1 MHSANPQ
8 PGIRRPT
15 IPRQPAPPAGR
26 ATRGALHMIGN
37 AHIDAVWL
45 WPWQEGY
52 QEARATFRAAVQRI
66 HEYPDFVF
74 TCDSVGYLAWIEE
87 HDPELFAALQEQ
99 VRAGRFEIVGGW
111 WVEPDCNIPGGEGFV
126 RHALYSQRF
135 LADRFGV
142 MASVG
147 CNVDPF
153 GQNATIPQLLAKS
166 GMDSYVFMR
175 PQPHEAQLPGPTFWW
190 QAADGSRVLAYRIP
204 HEYCSPAGHLGV
216 HVGKALA
223 QLPHTSDPLMCF
235 YGVGNHGG
243 GPTRANIDSILELDR
258 SDQYPQMLFST
269 VRAFFDAAAAG
280 GGLPEYAGEIQP
292 HGVGCYSAH
301 SGIKK
306 LIRHTEHALQAAEKW
321 AAVAGAVAG
330 MPRVTDQ
337 LEHAWRQVLLNHFH
351 DTAAG
356 TALPSA
362 YDDARDQLGEARS
375 IAARLQNQ
383 AIQRI
388 SRQIDIPEEERMAP
402 LAVFNP
408 HPWPVR
414 DTVEVEFG
422 SALGNGA
429 IVAVDDAQTLTAVQ
443 VAPSVTLTGGRRRLV
458 VPVELPPL
466 GYRLY
471 RLYPDHGVPAEQPAG
486 AEPVLE
492 NEHLRVVVDPETG
505 WLSSLVCR
513 ATGAELIDDDAARA
527 GHAVVLDDQTDT
539 WGHGVVSYRDVIG
552 AFAPV
557 SVRLVESGPVRQVLR
572 VRSEYGASTL
582 TEEFVLAAG
591 ARHLEVRVT
600 IDWHERLRMLKL
612 RFPTALTGVTATHA
626 IPYGHLERTA
636 DGHETVSH
644 SWVDVSGELSGRPA
658 GLSVLNDAKYGVD
671 VNGGEIGL
679 TALRSPAYAW
689 HTPQP
694 LPADGDYEVMDQGVQ
709 RFTYRLL
716 PHAGDWRAAGTVRV
730 AAELDQRPVALLESY
745 HAGPLPQQRSF
756 VAVSDAD
763 NVVITVV
770 KRAEDGAD
778 DYVVRGYETAGAAA
792 EATIDLP
799 FLGRTLTAAF
809 GPHEIKTLLVPGDPT
824 RSVVETD
831 LLERPAPAT
840 DATDATEATGET
852 GPADEPAG
860 TGEPAAAD
868 EPARAGEVA

>member
-1 MHSANPQ
+1 MLQAQPQ
-8 PGIRRPT
+8 SHTRRPSA

-26 ATRGALHMIGN
+26 ATRGPLHMIGN

-52 QEARATFRAAVQRI
+52 QEARATFRAALQRI
-66 HEYPDFVF
+66 DEYPDFIF
-74 TCDSVGYLAWIEE
+74 TCDSVGYLAWIED

-135 LADRFGV
+135 LAARFGM

-175 PQPHEAQLPGPTFWW
+175 PQPHEAELPGPTFWW

-223 QLPHTSDPLMCF
+223 QLPHTTDPLMCF

-243 GPTRANIDSILELDR
+243 GPTRANIESIRELDTT
-258 SDQYPQMLFST
+258 DQYPRMLFST
-269 VRAFFDAAAAG
+269 MRAFFDAARDTG
-280 GGLPEYAGEIQP
+280 RDLPEFAGEIQP
-292 HGVGCYSAH
+292 HAVGCYSAH

-306 LIRHTEHALQAAEKW
+306 LIRKTEHALQAAEKW
-321 AAVAGAVAG
+321 AAVASAVTG
-330 MPRVTDQ
+330 MARVTDQ
-337 LEHAWRQVLLNHFH
+337 LEHAWRQVMLNHFH

-362 YDDARDQLGEARS
+362 YDDARDQLGEARA

-388 SRQIDIPEEERMAP
+388 SRQIDIPDEAQMAP

-414 DTVEVEFG
+414 ATVEVEFG
-422 SALGNGA
+422 SMLGNGG
-429 IVAVDDAQTLTAVQ
+429 IVAVDDAQARTPVQ
-443 VAPSVTLTGGRRRLV
+443 VARSVTLTGGRRRLV
-458 VPVELPPL
+458 VPVELPAL

-471 RLYPDHGVPAEQPAG
+471 RLYPDHPAPATPA
-486 AEPVLE
+486 AEAETVLE
-492 NEHLRVVVDPETG
+492 NEHLRIVVDSATG
-505 WLSSLVCR
+505 WLSSILR
-513 ATGAELIDDDAARA
+513 KATGTELISGDAARA
-527 GHAVVLDDQTDT
+527 GHALVLNDPTDT
-539 WGHGVVSYRDVIG
+539 WGHGVISYREVIG
-552 AFAPV
+552 AFTPV
-557 SVRLVESGPVRQVLR
+557 SVRRVESGPVRQVLR
-572 VRSEYGASTL
+572 VHSEYGSSTL
-582 TEEFVLAAG
+582 TEEFVLTAG

-600 IDWHERLRMLKL
+600 IDWHERLRLLKL
-612 RFPTALTGVTATHA
+612 RFPTGLTDVTAVHA

-636 DGHETVSH
+636 DGHEAVSH
-644 SWVDVSGELSGRPA
+644 SWVDVSGTVAEHRA

-671 VNGGEIGL
+671 VTGGEIGL
-679 TALRSPAYAW
+679 TALRSPPYAW
-689 HTPQP
+689 HTPQR
-694 LPADGDYEVMDQGVQ
+694 LPADGDYEAMDQGVQ

-716 PHAGDWRAAGTVRV
+716 PHAGDWRVAGTVRA
-730 AAELDQRPVALLESY
+730 AAELDQPPVALLESS
-745 HAGPLPQQRSF
+745 HDGALPQHQSF
-756 VAVSDAD
+756 VALSDAD

-770 KRAEDGAD
+770 KQAEDDHDAF
-778 DYVVRGYETAGAAA
+778 VVRGYETAGTAAT
-792 EATIDLP
+792 ATINLP
-799 FLGRTLTAAF
+799 FLGRTVTAEF
-809 GPHEIKTLLVPGDPT
+809 GPHEIKTLLVPRDPA
-824 RSVVETD
+824 RPMVETD
-831 LLERPAPAT
+831 LLERAMVP
-840 DATDATEATGET
+840 ATEAAAH
-852 GPADEPAG
+852 ADEAN
-860 TGEPAAAD
+860 ELA
-868 EPARAGEVA
+868 

>member
-1 MHSANPQ
+1 
-8 PGIRRPT
+8 
-15 IPRQPAPPAGR
+15 
-26 ATRGALHMIGN
+26 MIGN

-52 QEARATFRAAVQRI
+52 QEARATFRAALQRI
-66 HEYPDFVF
+66 DEYPDFIF

-87 HDPELFAALQEQ
+87 HDPELFAALREQ

-126 RHALYSQRF
+126 RHALYSQRY
-135 LADRFGV
+135 LAEKFGRT
-142 MASVG
+142 ASVG

-166 GMDSYVFMR
+166 GIDSYVFMR
-175 PQPHEAQLPGPTFWW
+175 PQPHETALPGPTFWW
-190 QAADGSRVLAYRIP
+190 EAADGSRVLAYRIP

-223 QLPHTSDPLMCF
+223 QLPHTTDPLMCF

-243 GPTRANIDSILELDR
+243 GPTRANIDSIRELDG
-258 SDQYPQMLFST
+258 SDQFPQMLFST
-269 VRAFFDAAAAG
+269 VRAFFDAARATG
-280 GGLPEYAGEIQP
+280 RDLPEFSGEIQP

-321 AAVAGAVAG
+321 AAVASAATGV
-330 MPRVTDQ
+330 PRATDQ
-337 LEHAWRQVLLNHFH
+337 FEHAWRQVLLNHFH

-362 YDDARDQLGEARS
+362 YDDARDQLGEARA

-383 AIQRI
+383 AIQSI
-388 SRQIDIPEEERMAP
+388 SRQIDIPDEERMTP

-414 DTVEVEFG
+414 TTVEVEFG
-422 SALGNGA
+422 SFLGNGG
-429 IVAVDDAQTLTAVQ
+429 IVAEDDAQNRIPVQ
-443 VAPSVTLTGGRRRLV
+443 SARSTTVTGGRRRLV

-471 RLYPDHGVPAEQPAG
+471 RMYPDHLTVPRPAAETDT
-486 AEPVLE
+486 VLE
-492 NEHLRVVVDPETG
+492 NDHLRVVVDPATG
-505 WLSSLVCR
+505 WLSSLVCK
-513 ATGAELIDDDAARA
+513 ATDAELISGEAARSR
-527 GHAVVLDDQTDT
+527 HAVVLNDPTDT

-552 AFAPV
+552 AFTPV
-557 SVRLVESGPVRQVLR
+557 SVRRIETGPVRQVLR
-572 VRSEYGASTL
+572 VCSSFGASTL

-612 RFPTALTGVTATHA
+612 RFPTNLTEVTATHA
-626 IPYGHLERTA
+626 IPYGHVERVA

-644 SWVDVSGELSGRPA
+644 SWVDVSGTLSGRAA
-658 GLSVLNDAKYGVD
+658 GLSVLNDAKFGVD
-671 VNGGEIGL
+671 VTGGEIGL

-689 HTPQP
+689 HAPQP

-716 PHAGDWRAAGTVRV
+716 PHAGDWRAAGTVRA
-730 AAELDQRPVALLESY
+730 AAELDQAPVALLESC
-745 HAGPLPQQRSF
+745 HDGPLPQQHCF
-756 VAVSDAD
+756 AAVSDAD
-763 NVVITVV
+763 NVVITVI
-770 KRAEDGAD
+770 KQAEEQTG

-792 EATIDLP
+792 NATIDLP
-799 FLGRTLTAAF
+799 FLGRTITAEF
-809 GPHEIKTLLVPGDPT
+809 GPHEIKTLVVPRDPA
-824 RSVVETD
+824 RPAAEAD
-831 LLERPAPAT
+831 LLERPTAA
-840 DATDATEATGET
+840 AEAVTT
-852 GPADEPAG
+852 DEPE
-860 TGEPAAAD
+860 GER
-868 EPARAGEVA
+868 E